1 MSAVTAP
8 AGSRVWTRIHRTAR
22 DEGLAPALTVLRRT
36 ALDGRLPLGPRG
48 HGMLAAAEV
57 PQDVEE
63 LAATELPGG
72 RVVMVR
78 HARGPAAADPALA
91 LGLVWLR
98 LGLSERLREDVVDHL
113 QGRTVGDGNPL
124 LQQQLVK
131 AAVAEALLDHLE
143 VRAVLDEAGTGML
156 SGPQLRDLQDQLTG
170 ADRAQVRLLGASG
183 YLSSGPG
190 QVAYVSEL
198 LAEAHRVEE

>member
-8 AGSRVWTRIHRTAR
+8 VGPLVWTRIHRTAR

-36 ALDGRLPLGPRG
+36 VLDGRLPFGPRG
-48 HGMLAAAEV
+48 HGVLAAAEL
-57 PQDVEE
+57 PADVEE

-78 HARGPAAADPALA
+78 HGRGPAAADLALD

-98 LGLSERLREDVVDHL
+98 LGLSERLREDVVGYL
-113 QGRTVGDGNPL
+113 QGRTVGAGNPL

-143 VRAVLDEAGTGML
+143 VRAVLDGARPGTL

-183 YLSSGPG
+183 YLSTGPG

-198 LAEAHRVEE
+198 LAEAYRAEG